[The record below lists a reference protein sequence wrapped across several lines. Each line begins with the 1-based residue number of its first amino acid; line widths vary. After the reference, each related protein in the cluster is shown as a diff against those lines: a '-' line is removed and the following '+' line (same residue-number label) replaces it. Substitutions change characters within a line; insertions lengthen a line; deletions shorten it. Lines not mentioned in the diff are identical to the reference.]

1 MRESLLGWQKQ
12 RYLKWSI
19 FTAVVC
25 VALYVSQTLQS
36 TQPPNGGTWQGYV
49 LGTLGAGLIIWLSL
63 LGVRKRK
70 YRSTLGTVQG
80 WTSAHVYLG
89 IVLLIAATLHCA
101 AQFGWNVHTLAYV
114 LMCLVIAS
122 GVYGLYVYM
131 HLPTRIAENSSGK
144 NNEQWLAELVDID
157 EEIRKV
163 VRRTDADIQLMALS
177 ALELTRLGGGVWQQ
191 LRATD
196 RSMVQMTDGGRPV
209 ANAEQSAVIDVLSKR
224 IPDARKAADAEVLN
238 ELLALFGRRQ
248 FVLHLLRRDTR
259 LRGLVKVWLALHIP
273 LTAALLGALAVHIIS
288 VFLYW

>member
-12 RYLKWSI
+12 RYLKWSVAI
-19 FTAVVC
+19 AVAC
-25 VALYVSQTLQS
+25 VALYVSQTLQPS
-36 TQPPNGGTWQGYV
+36 QPPNGGTWQGYV
-49 LGTLGAGLIIWLSL
+49 LGTIGAGLIVWLSL
-63 LGVRKRK
+63 LGIRKRK

-89 IVLLIAATLHCA
+89 IALLVIATLHCA

-114 LMCLVIAS
+114 LMCLVIVS

-131 HLPTRIAENSSGK
+131 HLPTAMAENSAGK
-144 NNEQWLAELVDID
+144 NNEQWLAELVEID

-163 VRRTDADIQLMALS
+163 VRRTDADIQLLVMS

-196 RSMVQMTDGGRPV
+196 RSMVQLTDGGRPV
-209 ANAEQSAVIDVLSKR
+209 ANIEQASVIDVLTKR

-273 LTAALLGALAVHIIS
+273 LTVALLGALTVHIIS